1 MLRCYRVQLKFPL
14 SPQTF
19 ITLLCVL
26 FCLSGCDEVVEETP
40 TYVVTEKPFSIE
52 IQGSGEIEAAEA
64 QKIVSPGTQAMT
76 LAWLAVENS
85 MVKKGDVIA
94 KFDAEQLLMDS
105 RTEELEMQLIEQD
118 VEQSLALQYQQQN
131 EIRSEQGLV
140 KHEFDFVDKFAIDDV
155 RVYSKL
161 EIIDT
166 MQNRDFL
173 GAKENFLDWK
183 EGSIDE
189 QNDSALAVL
198 SIKRKGHEVKFQTH
212 QKALSTL
219 QVYAPYDGLLTYEK
233 DRRGE
238 KPSIGQTIFPGRAIA
253 KIPNLE
259 NMQAK
264 VFVLARDAI
273 DLAENQ
279 NVTIRLD
286 AFPEQNFAGVVNSVS
301 GYPRSIERGNPVTYY
316 ELIVALKQ
324 QDKSLMQPGRKLSAT
339 IRSDASGKS
348 LLVPL
353 QAIYHQQGRSFVYL
367 KKGSRFTEQEVTTGQ
382 KNLYFVQVASGL
394 SQGDIIALSTPEQS

>member
-1 MLRCYRVQLKFPL
+1 MKLRIIKGILG
-14 SPQTF
+14 SM
-19 ITLLCVL
+19 TLLL
-26 FCLSGCDEVVEETP
+26 LAGCEEVEQQTP
-40 TYVVTEKPFSIE
+40 VYTVTEKEFSIE
-52 IQGSGEIEAAEA
+52 MQGFGEIEAAEA
-64 QKIVSPGTQAMT
+64 IRIVSPGTQPMT
-76 LAWLAVENS
+76 IAWLADENS
-85 MVKKGDVIA
+85 LVKKGDVIA
-94 KFDAEQLLMDS
+94 KFDAEQLMKDS
-105 RTEELEMQLIEQD
+105 RQEELEMRLIEQD
-118 VEQSLALQYQQQN
+118 IAQSMAQQYQQQN
-131 EIRSEQGLV
+131 EIQSEQGLV

-189 QNDSALAVL
+189 QNDSAIAVL
-198 SIKRKGHEVKFQTH
+198 DIKRKGHEAKYNRH

-219 QVYAPYDGLLTYEK
+219 QVFAPNDGLLTYEK

-238 KPSIGQTIFPGRAIA
+238 KPSIGQTVFPGRPIAI
-253 KIPNLE
+253 IPNLE

-264 VFVLARDAI
+264 VYVLAREAI
-273 DLAENQ
+273 NLVVEQ
-279 NVTIRLD
+279 KVSIRLD
-286 AFPEQNFAGVVNSVS
+286 AFPDRTFGGKVTNVS

-316 ELIVALKQ
+316 EVVVSLDQ

-339 IRSDASGKS
+339 IRSAPEDKK

-353 QAIYHQQGRSFVYL
+353 QAIHHQQGKSFVYL
-367 KKGSRFTEQEVTTGQ
+367 KSGDEFTQQEVTTDE
-382 KNLYFVQVASGL
+382 KNLFFVQVSSGL
-394 SQGDIIALSTPEQS
+394 NQGDIIALSIPEQSS